1 VELIIFS
8 FFGLVNMDETLYER
22 AESEAVICKAIGNS
36 RRLLI
41 LWQLS
46 KKELSVNEIAASV
59 GSTLQNVSQHLS
71 VLKKAGIVV
80 ARREGQAIYYQ
91 LADREWLKKCPALLP
106 AIENNKDLSSARS
119 ILIKEKKS

>member
-1 VELIIFS
+1 MNTTIFD
-8 FFGLVNMDETLYER
+8 LAKKQAALCR
-22 AESEAVICKAIGNS
+22 IIGNH

-46 KKELSVNEIAASV
+46 KGELSVNDISPRV

-71 VLKKAGIVV
+71 LLKKAGIVV

-91 LADREWLKKCPALLP
+91 IADLESVRDCPVLLRTPNNLK
-106 AIENNKDLSSARS
+106 
-119 ILIKEKKS
+119 